1 MNKKI
6 LTQTGIDFTISENK
20 IKILSLPAYVTENEI
35 RNSIDNILFHLGGNI
50 PIESYSDSDFISKI
64 LSKSMSIKNGMSLD
78 KNQQLN
84 IVNSLLH
91 VKNQGYAQAKKIYI
105 EISKTEIDNMF

>member
-1 MNKKI
+1 M
-6 LTQTGIDFTISENK
+6 
-20 IKILSLPAYVTENEI
+20 
-35 RNSIDNILFHLGGNI
+35 GGNI

-84 IVNSLLH
+84 IVNSLFACKESRLCPS
-91 VKNQGYAQAKKIYI
+91 KKKIYI